1 MIIKLLKGQFPEKL
15 YFTTCHNQQINQYAR
30 TSRKNENS
38 DVILESKMAGLNQ
51 NKYSKQANRPD
62 ADLKFILPLK

>member
-1 MIIKLLKGQFPEKL
+1 MK
-15 YFTTCHNQQINQYAR
+15 
-30 TSRKNENS
+30 NS

-51 NKYSKQANRPD
+51 NKYSKQPNRPD